1 MDFRKVEFGKADA
14 KEEGIEYPNLLI
26 NGYFDNSNV
35 LNTALNTSF
44 TL

>member
-26 NGYFDNSNV
+26 VILTIPIF
-35 LNTALNTSF
+35 
-44 TL
+44 